1 MTPDDVAG
9 RGQGRKRSKVS
20 QLRSGRAAVV
30 GSSNSFQLRLLC
42 SSTAAAP
49 FQQQGLHL
57 YSTSGA
63 AQVQGFENRVNI
75 VIAIKSEKYGEEHGG
90 GAFFFLYFF
99 FVIC

>member
-1 MTPDDVAG
+1 M
-9 RGQGRKRSKVS
+9 
-20 QLRSGRAAVV
+20 
-30 GSSNSFQLRLLC
+30 GSSNSFQFRLLC

-63 AQVQGFENRVNI
+63 AQVQGFENRANV

-90 GAFFFLYFF
+90 GVVFFSTFF
-99 FVIC
+99 CYLLTGHAAMAAGCPGTTDLLNQIHS